1 MSELQVIQGVLV
13 QTARRRRVA
22 RALRGLWLGLLVGAL
37 VWLVTLIFY
46 KFLPL
51 PNWLLITAGLAVPTA
66 ILLGAILGGWRSVS
80 LPETARWVD
89 LERQLKERLSTALEA
104 STTGKLPG
112 QWQALVVRDAANHAR
127 DLDPRSL
134 LPFHLPRATRWALLV
149 LLLAAGLGFVPEYRS
164 PAYLQKKNDAANIRD
179 TGHQLAAL
187 TRRSMEMRPPN
198 LEATKKSLEKVA
210 ETAEKLSQTPL
221 TRGEALREL
230 ADAAKKLSDLAKEL
244 AKNPALKPL
253 EKAARESGGRGSQ
266 SPEALQK
273 QMDALQKSLGKNAAT
288 PDALDKLRDKLQGAQ
303 QKAAN
308 LPNQDSAA
316 ASAARSQLA
325 QSLSELSKEAKDLGS
340 PLEGLEQAIAALQ
353 QGQAGLVAK
362 DLEAALDD
370 LDKTREM
377 AKNLQRLQQQ
387 AAQLGKNLAEQLA
400 NGQVDAARSTL
411 GKMMQQLA
419 QSGLKQEQLQQIM
432 DEVSKA
438 VDPAGQYGKVK
449 EHLQDAAKQL
459 GKGQNGPAS
468 QSLAQAAKELEK
480 LQQEMNDA
488 QSMAESLA
496 ALDRAQD
503 AVASGQSWGQC
514 QGNKCSQCNG
524 KGCALCKGTGWSKG
538 GKPGAGVGTWAED
551 EGWSYYPDKQTPV
564 DNSGIIRPDMEGK
577 SPTARDPTEVTADRF
592 KPSKTKGQLSPGGQ
606 MPSITLKGVAV
617 KGQSTLEY
625 QQAAASAQTE
635 AQSALNQDQV
645 PRAYQNAVKDYFD
658 DLKK

>member
-22 RALRGLWLGLLVGAL
+22 RALRGLWRGLLVGAL

-51 PNWLLITAGLAVPTA
+51 PNWLLITAGSAVPTA
-66 ILLGAILGGWRSVS
+66 ILLGAILGGWRTVS

-104 STTGKLPG
+104 STAGKLPG

-230 ADAAKKLSDLAKEL
+230 ADAAKKLSDQAKEL

-340 PLEGLEQAIAALQ
+340 PLEGLEQAIATLQ

-387 AAQLGKNLAEQLA
+387 AAQMGKNLAEQLA

-449 EHLQDAAKQL
+449 DHLQDAAKQL

-488 QSMAESLA
+488 QAMAESLA

-625 QQAAASAQTE
+625 QQAASSAQTE